1 MAKHFCTLLLG
12 AALIL
17 SGCAVKNDNTR
28 VGFIG
33 LSYHSNI
40 EKLPD
45 GNYTAAVEASPG
57 RGRVTGAEALVAK
70 DATDFCK
77 QQNKAMKEVKSETD
91 SHLLINGVAK
101 LVFQCV

>member
-1 MAKHFCTLLLG
+1 MTMRFYTLLLG
-12 AALIL
+12 TALIL

-40 EKLPD
+40 EKLPNGD
-45 GNYTAAVEASPG
+45 YTAAVEASPG
-57 RGRVTGAEALVAK
+57 RGRVTGAESLVTK
-70 DATDFCK
+70 DAADYCK
-77 QQNKAMKEVKSETD
+77 LQNKAMKKVKTETD
-91 SHLLINGVAK
+91 SHLLVNGVAK

>member
-1 MAKHFCTLLLG
+1 MAKRFCTLLLST
-12 AALIL
+12 ALIL
-17 SGCAVKNDNTR
+17 SGCAVKNDSTR

-33 LSYHSNI
+33 LSYHTNI

-57 RGRVTGAEALVAK
+57 RGRITGAEALVAK
-70 DATDFCK
+70 DAADYCH

>member
-1 MAKHFCTLLLG
+1 MTIRFCTLLLG
-12 AALIL
+12 TALLL
-17 SGCAVKNDNTR
+17 SGCAVKNDETR

-40 EKLPD
+40 EKLPNGD
-45 GNYTAAVEASPG
+45 YTAAVEASPG

-70 DATDFCK
+70 DAADYCK
-77 QQNKAMKEVKSETD
+77 LQNKAMKEVKSETD
-91 SHLLINGVAK
+91 SHLLVNGVAK